1 MSYLKS
7 VGLSRTDIKDIARTF
22 YLAHTKHCRET
33 NCNSYSLYT
42 CICTFFEEIK
52 AKCFALAFD
61 GRELYDFKGPSLKYS
76 NKAEQ
81 VCESLINPPNG
92 LTR

>member
-1 MSYLKS
+1 MGYLKS
-7 VGLSRTDIKDIARTF
+7 AGLHRTDIKDIAKTF
-22 YLAHTKHCRET
+22 HLAHTKNCRET
-33 NCNSYSLYT
+33 NQNSYALYT
-42 CICTFFEEIK
+42 CICTFFEEIQ

-76 NKAEQ
+76 RAEQ
-81 VCESLINPPNG
+81 VCKSLVNPPNG